1 MSSPQMVIASAL
13 GTWYGD
19 PDEWFW
25 THAGEI
31 VDALDREGYEIRK
44 KAEQ

>member
-1 MSSPQMVIASAL
+1 MSDPQVVIAQAL

-25 THAGEI
+25 DHAGEI
-31 VDALDREGYEIRK
+31 VTALDREGYEIRE
-44 KAEQ
+44 KADQ